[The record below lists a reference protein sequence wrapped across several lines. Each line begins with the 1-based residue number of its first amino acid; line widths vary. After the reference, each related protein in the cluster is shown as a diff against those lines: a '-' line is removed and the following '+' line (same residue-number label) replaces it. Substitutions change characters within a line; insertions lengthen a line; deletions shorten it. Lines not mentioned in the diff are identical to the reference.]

1 MKHVPCCTFVLFC
14 FFECVLNAAQLDQLT
29 TSKQSNIQAELHDRG
44 PSKSCSMNT
53 CVMSFSSRNHNRAQL
68 ILGSISRTTRGTR
81 TTWAGS
87 RSASTNCTAAPR
99 ASTSR
104 SWARRSTPTE
114 TMGASTVRENSCALH
129 LQTLEPVPLINGL
142 YCGNYPMW
150 TRIHWTYFGPL
161 LVRVGVTFLTCEL
174 WP

>member
-1 MKHVPCCTFVLFC
+1 MT
-14 FFECVLNAAQLDQLT
+14 
-29 TSKQSNIQAELHDRG
+29 
-44 PSKSCSMNT
+44 T

-87 RSASTNCTAAPR
+87 RSVSTSCTATPR

-129 LQTLEPVPLINGL
+129 LQTLQASSPHQWSLLWELSHVEQDSFNLFWTPTGQSWVYIFNEWTLTLTQLLTDCLVKPLRLCVGIWG
-142 YCGNYPMW
+142 YE
-150 TRIHWTYFGPL
+150 
-161 LVRVGVTFLTCEL
+161 RVQ
-174 WP
+174 PQIKHI